1 MADRSSFGSR
11 GGGGPSSGRPS
22 RGAGSLT
29 VHLADELD
37 VYFNEVAHGRPVGFV
52 ASPKWKP
59 RTDVYETDH
68 ELVVHMDIAGM
79 RAEDFNVE
87 LNDGILKISGARTTH
102 QQGKRHYHAMEVQI
116 GPFERRFRLPVV
128 VDPASARATYEHG
141 FLEIR
146 LAKQPPRSSG
156 AHSVRVGSS
165 P

>member
-1 MADRSSFGSR
+1 MAD
-11 GGGGPSSGRPS
+11 SGAPNRPS
-22 RGAGSLT
+22 RGSGSLT

-59 RTDVYETDH
+59 RTDVYETDE
-68 ELVVHMDIAGM
+68 ELIVHMDIAGM
-79 RAEDFNVE
+79 RAEDFTVE
-87 LNDGILKISGARTTH
+87 LDDGILKISGERSGMR

-128 VDPASARATYEHG
+128 VDPASIRATYEQG

-156 AHSVRVGSS
+156 AQSVRVT
-165 P
+165 

>member
-1 MADRSSFGSR
+1 MAE
-11 GGGGPSSGRPS
+11 SGLPNRPS
-22 RGAGSLT
+22 RGSGSLT

-59 RTDVYETDH
+59 RTDVYETDN
-68 ELVVHMDIAGM
+68 ELIVHMDIAGM
-79 RAEDFNVE
+79 RAEDFSVE
-87 LNDGILKISGARTTH
+87 LDEGILKISGQRSGMR
-102 QQGKRHYHAMEVQI
+102 QSGKRHYHAMEVQI

-128 VDPASARATYEHG
+128 VDPASVRATYEHG

-156 AHSVRVGSS
+156 TQSVRVT
-165 P
+165 